1 MKKQSRTVSETYL
14 KKIIQEELTEAKKE
28 YLLEQQLNEGILD
41 FLGGIFG
48 SATGG
53 MVDSAKAAIARWLL
67 GSMGVHSEGL
77 LGETL
82 VNVFEN
88 MELSE
93 MWSIISGDRSRCPQI
108 AREVL
113 EAFGETLLER
123 LPETFG
129 IEADGWFSGIIREM
143 ITNSIIRDNQLVAR
157 IAEAICNMDIGGIF
171 QSSGATE
178 DQASTLERALGA
190 ARTGARAALPAGT
203 STTAARLAEV
213 KRAKKY
219 LNEILLEK
227 KMR

>member
-1 MKKQSRTVSETYL
+1 MKKTHMISKSNLR
-14 KKIIQEELTEAKKE
+14 KIVKEEMNLAKKE
-28 YLLEQQLNEGILD
+28 FLLEQQLNEGILD

-53 MVDSAKAAIARWLL
+53 MVDSAKAAIGRWLL
-67 GSMGVHSEGL
+67 NSMGVNSEGL

-93 MWSIISGDRSRCPQI
+93 MWSIISGDRNRCPQI
-108 AREVL
+108 ARELL

-171 QSSGATE
+171 QSGGATE
-178 DQASTLERALGA
+178 DQASTLERALGSV
-190 ARTGARAALPAGT
+190 RSGSRPSLPAGA
-203 STTAARLAEV
+203 STTAASLAEV
-213 KRAKKY
+213 RRAKKY

-227 KMR
+227 KIR